1 MLEYLAI
8 LASFITGGGIST
20 LITLRYIRK
29 VGKIDYTEKA
39 IAFIE
44 KQYDDVLT
52 KNKELHERV
61 TALEKL
67 IPLVCFKMDCTQR
80 QKLLEDQQRDRKSV
94 V

>member
-1 MLEYLAI
+1 MIEYI
-8 LASFITGGGIST
+8 SIIISFITGGGIST
-20 LITLRYIRK
+20 LLSLRYLRK

-44 KQYDDVLT
+44 KQYDDVLA

-67 IPLVCFKMDCTQR
+67 IPLACFKMECKNRLKDNP
-80 QKLLEDQQRDRKSV
+80 E
-94 V
+94 

>member
-80 QKLLEDQQRDRKSV
+80 QKKE
-94 V
+94 